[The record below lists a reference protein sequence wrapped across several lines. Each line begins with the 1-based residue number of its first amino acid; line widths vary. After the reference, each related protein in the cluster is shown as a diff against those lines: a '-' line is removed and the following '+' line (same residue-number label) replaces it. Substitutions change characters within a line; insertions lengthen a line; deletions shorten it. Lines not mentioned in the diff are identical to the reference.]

1 MGTSSRIY
9 CWIKNRMK
17 KLFISKNPKRFLI
30 SKVLVEENQYNKLVK
45 LERESKIRK
54 INPVNLFIIL
64 NLILNSE
71 R

>member
-1 MGTSSRIY
+1 
-9 CWIKNRMK
+9 MK
-17 KLFISKNPKRFLI
+17 KLFISKNPKKFLI

>member
-1 MGTSSRIY
+1 
-9 CWIKNRMK
+9 MK
-17 KLFISKNPKRFLI
+17 KLFISKNPKKFPI